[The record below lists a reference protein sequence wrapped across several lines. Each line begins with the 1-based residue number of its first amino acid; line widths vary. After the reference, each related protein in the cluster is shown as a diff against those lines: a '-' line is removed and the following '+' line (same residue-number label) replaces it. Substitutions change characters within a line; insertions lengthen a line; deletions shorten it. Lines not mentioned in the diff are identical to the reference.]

1 MTVRCQALRVKGRMS
16 LSGKGTA
23 SFGHRSDRCG
33 QPVDD
38 DSRDLNRM
46 RKKSARGGIRG
57 SGIARSPRLS
67 AVGPSTDGGVRLQC
81 MASTMDDQDT
91 FLYAHV
97 FDQLT

>member
-1 MTVRCQALRVKGRMS
+1 
-16 LSGKGTA
+16 
-23 SFGHRSDRCG
+23 
-33 QPVDD
+33 
-38 DSRDLNRM
+38 M